1 MDRQLC
7 SMRFSPYSK
16 PSQTRRAPIEF
27 GNPFKHIIMILNHV
41 RLTKERNN
49 TLGVSNAYEGI
60 IQALVPISG
69 IHVFTTPCYNGDH
82 CTHGAK
88 CTHAHTEYPTGSHL
102 VTDENLMQLI
112 DNTIWYTKLN
122 YVQNDDAFKRL
133 VSALE
138 KQNDDAFKRLVSAL
152 ENLKV
157 LLYPPADAPV
167 TRAIDTMSVV
177 GAPVTRAIGT
187 MSVVGAPVFPPT
199 LPKLTDDDLER
210 VRNRVVTC
218 SAERE

>member
-1 MDRQLC
+1 MDGQLRAR
-7 SMRFSPYSK
+7 RFSPYSK

-88 CTHAHTEYPTGSHL
+88 CTHAHTEYPKGSHL

-122 YVQNDDAFKRL
+122 DV
-133 VSALE
+133 
-138 KQNDDAFKRLVSAL
+138 QNDDAFKRLVSAL